1 MSENKEKDKRVL
13 LLYST
18 SGCHL
23 CELAKELVETALLF
37 EPFTLRII
45 DIAND
50 DTLFENYGIRIPVI
64 KFENS
69 QQELSWPFD
78 LDKLSSYLVLALDNR

>member
-1 MSENKEKDKRVL
+1 VSENKEKDKRVL

-23 CELAKELVETALLF
+23 CELAKGLVETALLF